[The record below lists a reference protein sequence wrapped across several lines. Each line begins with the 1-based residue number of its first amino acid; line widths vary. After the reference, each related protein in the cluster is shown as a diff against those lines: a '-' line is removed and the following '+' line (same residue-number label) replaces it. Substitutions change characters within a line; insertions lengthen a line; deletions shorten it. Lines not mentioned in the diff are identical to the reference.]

1 MKVLILNASPKLEK
15 SNTLNITNAFVS
27 GFPEGTVVK
36 KIDIYAKDI
45 KPCRGCFAC
54 WASEEG
60 TCAVKDDM
68 PEIIAA
74 VKEADVI
81 IESFPLY
88 FYGMPSQ
95 LKAVTDRCLSLAEP
109 YMGARSDDGQ
119 TFNKMRDP
127 SIFDKKFVIISSC
140 GYVELKPVY
149 PALLAQYD
157 LICGG
162 RDRYTSILCAMGEV
176 FMTGKAKRQIRVY
189 LDDVKKAG
197 TEYCENGFKISDETI
212 RKLQIPILSP
222 TGFET
227 LTSSHMN
234 EGGWAASRFEKQD

>member
-1 MKVLILNASPKLEK
+1 MKVLVINASPKLER
-15 SNTLNITNAFVS
+15 SNTLNVTKAFVS
-27 GFPEGTVVK
+27 GFPEGTEVEQV
-36 KIDIYAKDI
+36 DIYSKDI

-54 WASEEG
+54 WASNDG
-60 TCAVKDDM
+60 TCAIKDDM
-68 PEIIAA
+68 ADIIAKIKA
-74 VKEADVI
+74 ADVI

-95 LKAVTDRCLSLAEP
+95 LKAMTDRCLALAEP
-109 YMGARSDDGQ
+109 YMGTKSDDGQ
-119 TFNKMRDP
+119 TFNKMRDN
-127 SIFDKKFVIISSC
+127 SIFEKQLVVISSC
-140 GYVELKPVY
+140 GYVELEPVY

-162 RDRYTSILCAMGEV
+162 RDRYTTILCPMGEV

-197 TEYCENGFKISDETI
+197 TEYCENNFKISSETI

-222 TGFET
+222 EGFAT
-227 LTSSHMN
+227 LTGSHQN
-234 EGGWAASRFEKQD
+234 EGGWAASRFSN

>member
-1 MKVLILNASPKLEK
+1 MKVLILNGSPKLER

-27 GFPEGTVVK
+27 GFPEGTEVK
-36 KIDIYAKDI
+36 RIDIYSKDI

-54 WASEEG
+54 WASEDG
-60 TCAVKDDM
+60 TCVIKDDM
-68 PEIIAA
+68 AGILSS

-95 LKAVTDRCLSLAEP
+95 LKAVTDRCLALAEP
-109 YMGARSDDGQ
+109 YMGTKSDDGQ

-127 SIFDKKFVIISSC
+127 SIFKKKLVVISSC
-140 GYVELKPVY
+140 GYVELEPVY

-162 RDRYTSILCAMGEV
+162 RDNYTAILCAMGEV

-189 LDDVKKAG
+189 LESIKNAG
-197 TEYCENGFKISDETI
+197 TEYCGNNFKISEETM
-212 RKLQIPILSP
+212 RKISIPILSP
-222 TGFET
+222 EGFGA

-234 EGGWAASRFEKQD
+234 EGGWAASRFNT